1 MSHCSELRFKV
12 IPVFGLGVFD
22 EGDDFSGVKGE
33 GAVKGFRISF
43 LVSMSEEMVFDCSF
57 ECFFGILPGTYVFTL
72 IHRLRLTV
80 HEKGVSEHE
89 EKEG

>member
-1 MSHCSELRFKV
+1 MSHCSELRLKV

-33 GAVKGFRISF
+33 GAVKGFGISF

-57 ECFFGILPGTYVFTL
+57 ECFFCILPGTHIFNPDDLVSNG
-72 IHRLRLTV
+72 LRVT
-80 HEKGVSEHE
+80 EWI
-89 EKEG
+89 